1 MKYILI
7 SLFALLVLAGCSEKS
22 NQSSTLN
29 DKNKYNID
37 SSDIKTEPIANQNE
51 AFTLGYKFEKGKIYH
66 YRLTTITNDIQN
78 VQIDTTNQQSDIK
91 QTIIYLIDLSPVS
104 TDKDG
109 VTELN
114 CTFKSVKLN
123 ALANGQEYN
132 YESDT
137 NTDSAERNKYAEYES
152 LINSEI
158 GVRVSKK
165 GELVEVFRVDKI
177 LAKFLSIKG
186 LTDSVNTQQKDQL
199 RTNMVEGAIK
209 PLLFQIFRTMPDHQL
224 AKDSTWTF
232 PQPATQFMVYQIQN
246 TNTYKITGIEK
257 YNGDKLA
264 VIEGGIESKIT
275 GNDKASDRGID
286 YTFTKPTTSAG
297 GKIYFN
303 ITEGCLQKAKT
314 YTKVDINYTMEAKT
328 PQGKQKGTRKEI
340 ITNNY
345 FLERL

>member
-1 MKYILI
+1 MKYLLV
-7 SLFALLVLAGCSEKS
+7 SLFAFLLLAGCGEKS
-22 NQSSTLN
+22 NQNSTISN
-29 DKNKYNID
+29 KDKYNVD
-37 SSDIKTEPIANQNE
+37 SSDIKAQPVANQNE
-51 AFTLGYKFEKGKIYH
+51 AFKLEYKFEKGKTYH
-66 YRLTTITNDIQN
+66 YRLTTVTND
-78 VQIDTTNQQSDIK
+78 VQTVKIDSVMRSDIK

-114 CTFKSVKLN
+114 CTFRSVKLN

-137 NTDSAERNKYAEYES
+137 NTDSVERNKYADYES

-158 GVRVSKK
+158 GIRVSKK
-165 GELVEVFRVDKI
+165 GDLMEVFRVDKI
-177 LAKFLSIKG
+177 LSKFLSIKG
-186 LTDSVNTQQKDQL
+186 LADSVNAQQRDQL

-224 AKDSTWTF
+224 AKDSSWTY

-246 TNTYKITGIEK
+246 TNTYKITGLEN

-264 VIEGGIESKIT
+264 VISGGIESKIT
-275 GNDKASDRGID
+275 GKDNATDRGIE
-286 YTFTKPTTSAG
+286 YTFTKPKTSAG

-314 YTKVDINYTMEAKT
+314 YTKVDIYYTMQAKT
-328 PQGKQKGTRKEI
+328 PKGIQKGTRTEI

-345 FLERL
+345 FLEKL